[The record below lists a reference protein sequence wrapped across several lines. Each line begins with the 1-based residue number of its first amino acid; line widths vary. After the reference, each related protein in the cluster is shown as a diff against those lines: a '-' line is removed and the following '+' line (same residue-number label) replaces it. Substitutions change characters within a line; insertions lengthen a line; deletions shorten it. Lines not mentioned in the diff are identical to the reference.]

1 MFLSLTKPMS
11 KNQLP
16 RYPEMDTTLPN
27 ASQTDR
33 HHTCAKM
40 STKCWVYR
48 NSDGRKRN
56 PATFNEEDEPK
67 QLVAGRC
74 RRQRTGWKTRAREGT
89 SPPSSEGGRT
99 GAGASTWHTAS
110 SGPGHRFLWPHME
123 LPNITHV
130 QPPLVLQ
137 D

>member
-16 RYPEMDTTLPN
+16 RYAEMDTTLPN
-27 ASQTDR
+27 ASKTDR

-56 PATFNEEDEPK
+56 PAIFNEDEPK
-67 QLVAGRC
+67 QPAACRC
-74 RRQRTGWKTRAREGT
+74 RRQRIGWKTRAREGT
-89 SPPSSEGGRT
+89 SPPSSEGGRP
-99 GAGASTWHTAS
+99 GAGASTCHTAS
-110 SGPGHRFLWPHME
+110 PGPGHRFLWPHTE
-123 LPNITHV
+123 PPNTTHV
-130 QPPLVLQ
+130 QPLLALQ